1 MKAIVSVLFLLAF
14 LGNTEAYIY
23 NYKNEIGLR
32 ATYLSAVTYCPQDS
46 VLDWSC
52 YWCSKIPNF
61 NLIQTFWD
69 NFTST
74 FCYFGQMDNNGEYI
88 LAFEGSQDT
97 QDLMIDL
104 NFSKLV
110 PYKRHPTAKVH
121 SGFWTAYTSVRNEI
135 YGLINS
141 HTIGSISVVGHSL
154 GGALATIASLD
165 LVEELE
171 LNSVKMISL
180 GAPRVGNLDYS
191 KLYLDSVSDFFRL
204 THARDPIVHLPYRL
218 MGFTHIGNEIFYPDN
233 TLDYIECTEGENPRC
248 ANSVA
253 KDPLNFTDHGYYM
266 NIKVSGCTVECQS

>member
-1 MKAIVSVLFLLAF
+1 MKAIVSVLFLLVL

-32 ATYLSAVTYCPQDS
+32 GTYLSAVTYCPENS
-46 VLDWSC
+46 VVDWSC

-97 QDLMIDL
+97 RDLMIDL

-121 SGFWTAYTSVRNEI
+121 SGFWTAYTSIRNEI
-135 YGLINS
+135 YNLIDT
-141 HTIGSISVVGHSL
+141 HTIGGLSIVGHSL

-165 LVEELE
+165 LVEELG
-171 LNSVKMISL
+171 LNNVKMISL

-191 KLYLDSVSDFFRL
+191 NLYLDSVSDFFRL

-233 TLDYIECTEGENPRC
+233 SLDYIECTEGENPRC

-253 KDPLNFTDHGYYM
+253 REPLNFTDHGYYM
-266 NIKVSGCTVECQS
+266 NIKVSGCS